1 MTSSSCPAVEFEI
14 TPEDWEQVNAEHVF
28 GSPIYQEATRNV
40 RVIVGLIVLTLA
52 ALTFILGSSST
63 ALFFLL
69 AAPPLVAGVGPL
81 TRSSQRESLRKL
93 ARQGIGNGIFGSHR
107 VEVRPDGLF
116 HATDAYECLLR
127 WHSIERVE
135 EMAGHFFVYTGP
147 NAFLPIPVTAFRDAE
162 SLRGFSDAFHERM
175 ASVRAL
181 PGSPAAAR

>member
-1 MTSSSCPAVEFEI
+1 MTSSLCPTVDFEI
-14 TPEDWEQVNAEHVF
+14 TPEDWEEVNAEHVF
-28 GSPIYQEATRNV
+28 ASPIYREATRSV
-40 RVIVGLIVLTLA
+40 RVIVGLLVLTLA
-52 ALTFILGSSST
+52 VLTFVLGSSST
-63 ALFFLL
+63 AFFFLL

-107 VEVRPDGLF
+107 VEVRPEGLF

-162 SLRGFSDAFHERM
+162 SLRDFADAFQARM
-175 ASVRAL
+175 AAAKAL
-181 PGSPAAAR
+181 PPG